1 MSKQGRVNITGQ
13 WEVAVRKVQ
22 EALAGADPQGKE
34 FAYFNYDVK
43 TAVDPSDAANNRK
56 KIFFGIKVL
65 VPKSGRAVA
74 ANRITRNLTE
84 TFSDAVASRDNQQI
98 DIPIVVGGISK
109 SIRVE
114 VKPEAGGGS
123 GGGAT
128 ETERNE
134 CAQCLYAALA
144 FYVYGGHIDP
154 TKIISEEDFQQA
166 AKYID
171 IKNTKLEQI
180 YGDALDLSWHH
191 SSIKGANKLWDVFG
205 RNSGGRRYTFC
216 RGGGPD
222 DKEIKAAFQKVNA
235 QLKSD
240 PNVRVSFSSEDK
252 WNPADIWM
260 VDNSLNM
267 SELDALQTVDAIN
280 NFIKEKYESKEL
292 IGVSLKRIAGR
303 VKMQVLN
310 YRKDARALKASKYGF
325 KKYDLVYKT
334 SSKKDNKDNYPM
346 DAYLYYYTGG
356 YDKFQSRNFGDTTA
370 SWQLELKA
378 SSAAGGRA
386 GGGSAITILKSLNVN
401 YAGLTS
407 GWDNKPFHQT
417 CDPKNKTHKKKI
429 SEDILELLKKYN
441 ATGLPNDDTQA
452 LGEIYQRNQSWRYS
466 KLLSLRLLDCIST
479 SGKGDEIMR
488 ALYLYA
494 SSQTDKS
501 SVYVK
506 LMD

>member
-43 TAVDPSDAANNRK
+43 TAVDPSDVANKRK

-84 TFSDAVASRDNQQI
+84 KFSNAVASRDNQQI
-98 DIPIVVGGISK
+98 DIPIVVGGDSK

-114 VKPEAGGGS
+114 IKPEAGGGS
-123 GGGAT
+123 GGGAS
-128 ETERNE
+128 ETQRNE

-144 FYVYGGHIDP
+144 FYVYGDRIDAS
-154 TKIISEEDFQQA
+154 KIITDEDFQQA

-171 IKNTKLEQI
+171 IDAKLEEI

-205 RNSGGRRYTFC
+205 RNAGGRRYTFC

-235 QLKSD
+235 QMKKD
-240 PNVRVSFSSEDK
+240 PAIKVSFTSEDK

-260 VDNSLNM
+260 VDNSLDM
-267 SELDALQTVDAIN
+267 SELDALKTIDDIN
-280 NFIKEKYESKEL
+280 NFIKVKYESKEL

-356 YDKFQSRNFGDTTA
+356 YDKFQSRNFGDTKA

-378 SSAAGGRA
+378 ASAAGGRA
-386 GGGSAITILKSLNVN
+386 GGGSVITVLNSLGVS

-407 GWDNKPFHQT
+407 GYDNTTFHQH
-417 CDPKNKTHKKKI
+417 CDPKNQSHKQQI
-429 SEDILELLKKYN
+429 SEDILKLLKKYN
-441 ATGLPNDDTQA
+441 ASGLPKTDAQT

-479 SGKGDEIMR
+479 SDRGDEIMR

-494 SSQTDKS
+494 ASQSDKS

>member
-1 MSKQGRVNITGQ
+1 
-13 WEVAVRKVQ
+13 
-22 EALAGADPQGKE
+22 
-34 FAYFNYDVK
+34 
-43 TAVDPSDAANNRK
+43 
-56 KIFFGIKVL
+56 
-65 VPKSGRAVA
+65 
-74 ANRITRNLTE
+74 
-84 TFSDAVASRDNQQI
+84 
-98 DIPIVVGGISK
+98 
-109 SIRVE
+109 
-114 VKPEAGGGS
+114 
-123 GGGAT
+123 
-128 ETERNE
+128 
-134 CAQCLYAALA
+134 
-144 FYVYGGHIDP
+144 
-154 TKIISEEDFQQA
+154 
-166 AKYID
+166 
-171 IKNTKLEQI
+171 
-180 YGDALDLSWHH
+180 
-191 SSIKGANKLWDVFG
+191 
-205 RNSGGRRYTFC
+205 
-216 RGGGPD
+216 
-222 DKEIKAAFQKVNA
+222 
-235 QLKSD
+235 
-240 PNVRVSFSSEDK
+240 
-252 WNPADIWM
+252 
-260 VDNSLNM
+260 
-267 SELDALQTVDAIN
+267 
-280 NFIKEKYESKEL
+280 
-292 IGVSLKRIAGR
+292 
-303 VKMQVLN
+303 
-310 YRKDARALKASKYGF
+310 
-325 KKYDLVYKT
+325 
-334 SSKKDNKDNYPM
+334 M

-479 SGKGDEIMR
+479 SGKSDEIMR